1 MHRQIE
7 SASKM
12 IRKLSKGVNVVTGF
26 IYVVAVFLCIK
37 TIFPARLSSAELT
50 GIKDTLSSSRLSF
63 VGAVATGNSSP
74 SSILILKT
82 SSLPGFATSDDNSN
96 LFEGDNLK
104 IGTTNNYTV
113 IGLTGTTAV
122 GIYSPT
128 GGLGAN
134 DDDVDD
140 PVIASRSAQHTV
152 TFTPVSTID
161 SGYFRVRIKATGGS
175 QAQSHDGIP
184 DADGFDFRAS
194 IGSGTWPGY
203 IDCNVGTGDTAS
215 IAYSGATNCTS
226 GYTCIFCN
234 YTGTNTLTQKTIT
247 VGTTATEQQ
256 AINPSPSSTSKT
268 AGAADTYA
276 FYVDHLDS
284 SFQVVDSTQGR
295 IAVVESVRV
304 SATVDPTI
312 TFTIAAV
319 STGTTACG
327 VAADV
332 TTTAT
337 SVPFGSVSL
346 ASFMDAAQQLS
357 CVTNAAGGYAVT
369 ALENDQMNI
378 LSGSGPDT
386 ATYIADSD
394 CDGGADTC
402 VVGAGNTAADWV
414 TDSSNSGFGYSIEN
428 TDASKVAF
436 AYDATSCSGGG
447 YTGDVSCGNCAGAYC
462 AMPFPANIENE
473 TALTLFKNT
482 AVPSSTE
489 DIYVCYRLVVSSTQ
503 TAGSYANTITYV
515 ASATF

>member
-1 MHRQIE
+1 MIFKQI
-7 SASKM
+7 K
-12 IRKLSKGVNVVTGF
+12 RVQLVGF
-26 IYVVAVFLCIK
+26 LCYLIALFLCIN
-37 TIFPARLSSAELT
+37 IVFPPTLTSAELSSV
-50 GIKDTLSSSRLSF
+50 KDTLSSSRLSF

-96 LFEGDNLK
+96 LFDGDNLK

-113 IGLTGTTAV
+113 IGLSGSTAIE
-122 GIYSPT
+122 IYSPT
-128 GGLGAN
+128 GGLGAD

-152 TFTPVSTID
+152 TFTPISSID
-161 SGYFRVRIKATGGS
+161 SGYFRVRIKATGGT
-175 QAQSHDGIP
+175 QTQSHDGIP

-194 IGSGTWPGY
+194 IAAGDWENY
-203 IDCNVGTGDTAS
+203 VDCSVGTGDTAS

-247 VGTTATEQQ
+247 IGTTAAEQQ
-256 AINPSPSSTSKT
+256 AINPAPSSTSKT

-284 SFQVVDSTQGR
+284 SFNVVDSTQGK

-312 TFTIAAV
+312 TFTIAGV
-319 STGTTACG
+319 NISSNVCGTTTA
-327 VAADV
+327 V

-346 ASFMDAAQQLS
+346 SSFMDAAQQLS
-357 CVTNAAGGYAVT
+357 CVTNAEGGYAVT
-369 ALENDQMNI
+369 AIESDQMNI

-386 ATYIADSD
+386 GTYIADSD

-402 VVGAGNTAADWV
+402 SVGTGNTAADWV
-414 TDSSNSGFGYSIEN
+414 TDTTNSSFGYSIQN
-428 TDASKVAF
+428 VDASKVAF
-436 AYDATSCSGGG
+436 AYNATDCSGAS
-447 YTGDVSCGNCAGAYC
+447 YTGDVSCGSCAGAYC

-473 TALTLFKNT
+473 SALTIFKNT
-482 AVPSSTE
+482 AVPTSTE

-503 TAGSYANTITYV
+503 TAGNYANTVTYV